1 MGHQSYHYLKLKGS
15 TYYYSRRVPK
25 CLLSLSKTSRVEVCL
40 FTSVRISAARQAISL
55 NQELEDHWSILRRRQ
70 RNDRIAGLFGGVLS
84 IEPKRPGDT
93 ASGQLMSDALE
104 TYLRLKGAGRS
115 DTFEA
120 GARRSVGY
128 LLEVTSD
135 KPIDTLVRQ
144 DANALREYLKSR
156 GLAQVSISRNFTNI
170 RAIVNFAL
178 REHGLPTSTAFSG
191 VYLGETVAPKKRY
204 VPTTE
209 ELRTLIRLCRR
220 QDDDLRWI
228 LALIA
233 DTGLRLSEA
242 IGLHKTDVVLESDNP
257 HILIRPHPWRRLKT
271 PSSERVVPLIE
282 SALWS
287 TQRAMQTTT
296 NDFLFPRYARDHRT
310 LSNAA
315 SAALNKWL
323 KSQVNEE
330 MVIHSLRHSMR
341 DRLRD
346 VECPAE
352 IIDTI
357 GGWAREGV
365 GETYGRGY
373 SLEILSK
380 WLERASIHHP

>member
-1 MGHQSYHYLKLKGS
+1 MRLID
-15 TYYYSRRVPK
+15 T
-25 CLLSLSKTSRVEVCL
+25 VCGPL
-40 FTSVRISAARQAISL
+40 VS
-55 NQELEDHWSILRRRQ
+55 E
-70 RNDRIAGLFGGVLS
+70 
-84 IEPKRPGDT
+84 
-93 ASGQLMSDALE
+93 ALE
-104 TYLRLKGAGRS
+104 TYVRLKGVGRS

-156 GLAQVSISRNFTNI
+156 GLAQDSIARNFTNI
-170 RAIVNFAL
+170 RASVNFAL

-191 VYLGETVAPKKRY
+191 VYLGETIAPKKRY
-204 VPTTE
+204 VPTSE
-209 ELRTLIRLCRR
+209 ELLTLIRLCRH

-242 IGLHKTDVVLESDNP
+242 LGLHKTDVVLESDTP

-271 PSSERVVPLIE
+271 PSSERVVPLVG
-282 SALWS
+282 SALWAS
-287 TQRAMQTTT
+287 QRAIQTTT
-296 NDFLFPRYARDHRT
+296 NDFLFPKCARDDRT
-310 LSNAA
+310 LSNSA

-323 KSQVNEE
+323 KSQVNEA

-341 DRLRD
+341 DHLRD

-365 GETYGRGY
+365 GEADGRGY
-373 SLEILSK
+373 SLEVLSK
-380 WLERASIHHP
+380 WLEKASIHHL